1 MPKQE
6 KKRHCTCSIF
16 FLVFMS
22 EGLVTPKRTTARFL
36 PGSPRERYKAELAM
50 VKDNKKKDQEE
61 PKLSH

>member
-1 MPKQE
+1 MFN
-6 KKRHCTCSIF
+6 IF
-16 FLVFMS
+16 LGFH
-22 EGLVTPKRTTARFL
+22 E